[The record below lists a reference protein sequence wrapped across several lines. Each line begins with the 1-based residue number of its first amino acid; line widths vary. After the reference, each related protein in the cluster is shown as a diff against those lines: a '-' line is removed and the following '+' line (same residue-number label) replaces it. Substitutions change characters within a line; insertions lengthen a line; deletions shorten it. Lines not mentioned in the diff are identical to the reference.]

1 MFESNGA
8 GRGEEG
14 VGEEGEEGNAPLAAI
29 PTREEARKVRN
40 SPSLCY
46 VSLQTCCF
54 LFKKVYFYTHIFS
67 GTIFGKKRVLCVGSP
82 GFFRPLG
89 RGLLNAPLLP
99 QPLPEPSAIDI
110 RYSLAAANFSPVKVA
125 ARLIV

>member
-14 VGEEGEEGNAPLAAI
+14 VEEEEGNAPLAAI
-29 PTREEARKVRN
+29 PTREEARKVLN

-54 LFKKVYFYTHIFS
+54 LLKKVYFYTSMFWYNIW
-67 GTIFGKKRVLCVGSP
+67 
-82 GFFRPLG
+82 
-89 RGLLNAPLLP
+89 
-99 QPLPEPSAIDI
+99 
-110 RYSLAAANFSPVKVA
+110 
-125 ARLIV
+125 